1 MSERSLFIV
10 KAGNGV
16 TVAIGFVT
24 GEATPAWTTQR
35 APYNSWVTCRFS
47 TWTPPWAP
55 VEDSARLFSTLN
67 QSPSAGERALYFQ
80 VRREMMRFPSLELF
94 RGSNHSPLI
103 CNLVSNRYGGQSR
116 FFSQNVVCTFA
127 LHRSNGKG
135 GMVATVLV
143 TGEAT
148 PAWTTQ
154 RVPYNYWVTCRYST
168 STTSWTPVAHRGG
181 VFSTQQCTI

>member
-1 MSERSLFIV
+1 MEKASRSPLV
-10 KAGNGV
+10 SPLGKLLQPGPPNGLLL
-16 TVAIGFVT
+16 
-24 GEATPAWTTQR
+24 TPGSPTASL
-35 APYNSWVTCRFS
+35 PG
-47 TWTPPWAP
+47 TPPWAP
-55 VEDSARLFSTLN
+55 VADSGRLFSTLN